1 MSSRPKTKR
10 AIGAAAAG
18 GLIAIALAGCADPG
32 LYLDRRDSI
41 ALGAGDAVAADA
53 ALQTIDPWP
62 PQSANTRI
70 AENGQRMQS
79 AVERYRTNAV
89 TQPVDPMMLQTANQT
104 PTTLQINGVQ
114 SSVPTSVSTAG
125 GSTSSATTTTTTTT
139 ANPSGQ

>member
-1 MSSRPKTKR
+1 MSFRPKTKGGVIR
-10 AIGAAAAG
+10 ATAAG
-18 GLIAIALAGCADPG
+18 GLLAMTLAGCADPG

-53 ALQTIDPWP
+53 ALQTVDPWP
-62 PQSANTRI
+62 PQSKNTRI

-79 AVERYRTNAV
+79 AVERYRTDKV

-114 SSVPTSVSTAG
+114 NALPTNVTTAG
-125 GSTSSATTTTTTTT
+125 GSESSTTTTTTTSS
-139 ANPSGQ
+139 PSGQ

>member
-1 MSSRPKTKR
+1 MSSRPKTEGG
-10 AIGAAAAG
+10 AIRAAATG
-18 GLIAIALAGCADPG
+18 VLLAITLAGCADPG

-62 PQSANTRI
+62 PQSMNTRI

-114 SSVPTSVSTAG
+114 NAVPTSVSTAG
-125 GSTSSATTTTTTTT
+125 GASGSSTTTTTTSS
-139 ANPSGQ
+139 PSGQ

>member
-1 MSSRPKTKR
+1 MSFRPKTKGG
-10 AIGAAAAG
+10 AIRAAAAG
-18 GLIAIALAGCADPG
+18 ALLAITLAGCADPG

-62 PQSANTRI
+62 SQSMNTRI

-79 AVERYRTNAV
+79 AVERYRTNKV

-114 SSVPTSVSTAG
+114 SALPTNVTTAG
-125 GSTSSATTTTTTTT
+125 GGSESSTTTTTTTSSS
-139 ANPSGQ
+139 SGQ

>member
-1 MSSRPKTKR
+1 MSFRPKTKGGVIR
-10 AIGAAAAG
+10 ATAAG
-18 GLIAIALAGCADPG
+18 GLLAMTLAGCADPG

-53 ALQTIDPWP
+53 ALQTVDPWP
-62 PQSANTRI
+62 PQSMNTRI

-79 AVERYRTNAV
+79 AVERYRTDKV

-114 SSVPTSVSTAG
+114 NALPTNVTTAG
-125 GSTSSATTTTTTTT
+125 GSESSTTTTTTTSS
-139 ANPSGQ
+139 PSGQ

>member
-1 MSSRPKTKR
+1 MSFRPKTKGG
-10 AIGAAAAG
+10 AIRAAATG
-18 GLIAIALAGCADPG
+18 VLLAITLTGCADPG

-41 ALGAGDAVAADA
+41 ALGAGDAVATDA

-62 PQSANTRI
+62 PQSMNTRI
-70 AENGQRMQS
+70 VENGQRMQS

-114 SSVPTSVSTAG
+114 NAVPTSVSTAG
-125 GSTSSATTTTTTTT
+125 GTSGSSTATTPTTSS
-139 ANPSGQ
+139 PSGQ